1 MEKVGCDSVELEI
14 IKHEKTKLEAALKGE
29 DHTFANLLRQTLK
42 EDAHVVSAAYKVGHP
57 LLDKDRPVLFLETDG
72 KESPKEALAKAARR
86 IKEQTN
92 EFGAKF

>member
-1 MEKVGCDSVELEI
+1 MELEI
-14 IKHEKTKLEAALKGE
+14 ITHEKTKLEAAMRGE
-29 DHTFANLLRQTLK
+29 NHTFANFT
-42 EDAHVVSAAYKVGHP
+42 HVVSAAYKVGHP
-57 LLDKDRPVLFLETDG
+57 LLDKERPVLFLETDG